1 MTNKFFAT
9 LEQDPND
16 PDSLLLPFPQDLL
29 DQMGWQPGDVLL
41 WHDNSDGTFS
51 LTKKENINEN

>member
-41 WHDNSDGTFS
+41 WHDNNDGTFS